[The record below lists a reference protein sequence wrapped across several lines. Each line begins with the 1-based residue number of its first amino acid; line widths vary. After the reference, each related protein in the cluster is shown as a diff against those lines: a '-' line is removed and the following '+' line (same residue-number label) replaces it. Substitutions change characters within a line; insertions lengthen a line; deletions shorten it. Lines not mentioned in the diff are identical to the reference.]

1 MKKITL
7 FLCTLMLLSACASTQ
22 GPKSKSE
29 FLKSYDNFKPHPQK
43 KGTWFSTTEH
53 FDYQKFKSYDK
64 VAFAPITLWL
74 SKDKP
79 YQIKD
84 IKKQEA
90 IVRYFENT
98 LKKRLNGSKE
108 VVQPGTQDSLLIKLA
123 ITYIGERSS
132 ALEALDFLPFRIV
145 MNGGE
150 MAYLTATDQ
159 KIAIGEA
166 TIEVEFV
173 DTNSNL
179 GLVSAILENETD
191 EIYVND
197 TDDNIEAAKA
207 ILNSWTERL
216 HLALS
221 DTKI

>member
-7 FLCTLMLLSACASTQ
+7 FLCTVLLLLGCASTQ
-22 GPKSKSE
+22 VPKSKSE

-43 KGTWFSTTEH
+43 KNTWFSTTKH
-53 FDYQKFKSYDK
+53 FDYQKFKAYDK
-64 VAFAPITLWL
+64 IAFAPITLWL

-79 YQIKD
+79 HQIKD

-98 LKKRLNGSKE
+98 LKERLNNSKR
-108 VVQPGTQDSLLIKLA
+108 VVKSGTQDSLLIKLA
-123 ITYIGERSS
+123 ITYIGERSPK
-132 ALEALDFLPFRIV
+132 LEALDILPFRIV

-150 MAYLTATDQ
+150 MAYLAATDQ

-166 TIEVEFV
+166 AIEVEFV

-179 GLVSAILENETD
+179 GLVSAILENDTD

-207 ILNSWTERL
+207 ILNSWADRL
-216 HLALS
+216 HMALS
-221 DTKI
+221 DTKL